1 MTSRYLNGKTRL
13 VPEPIVALFLKEE
26 AVMTL
31 IIHAVGDG
39 DLGIDILGLD
49 SDEKCTKRK
58 ERLEQFNSLIEK
70 AKSGDIEEL
79 IMAYFRNEYPDS
91 PPEATERF
99 RLSPIA
105 LELKAL
111 HENREA
117 KCVKFILVGT
127 ETGDENTDTAKT
139 AKLIKKALE
148 NKKVKD
154 CVERKCGI
162 TVDEV
167 IVEIGDLRERKSLN
181 GLRGRLECEFKAG
194 NSSRQALVNAFS
206 GSTMVVCALMGLVD
220 QIGFDWEIAV
230 PSLSESGD
238 FSACLRKLQLDES
251 GVFYWLRSLGYL
263 EQAKEWAETEGCEE
277 LVDAKHKELV
287 ALLEVLKD
295 KQGEATSR
303 ELAAGGAISMLR
315 GDNGAGL
322 LLRAWFQK
330 AYEERLSAENKGISN
345 SEGFSSVFV
354 KTLKRNGKKRKKNE
368 MLGVAIGKAK
378 RLLKQGK
385 GAEADAWLVESRH
398 DWLNEAGKT
407 AVHEAAAPTISQ
419 IDSMR
424 KEPEL
429 SAAVPEWMPWPFQRP
444 ILYVFAMGTSCQ
456 HPTVPERILREP
468 LKNRSAE
475 EGQSPGERIL
485 MRLRRAYPG
494 ALLSDSPGLPLEFL
508 ILHSSDPGSKQAA
521 MEAATSVLTAAATN
535 AWENRRRPPIDIA
548 EYGPGDAND
557 LIATSLVSEAVA
569 AQVEMTLENKR
580 PATVVVVGTGQK
592 GAVIGALEAAQKWC
606 GRNAVPLFL
615 QTFVDKSRGIED
627 PESQFHRV
635 ALHRSAKK
643 ALLKAALTSL
653 RNMNL
658 LSAVRVLG
666 AGNDEM
672 NELADKCDS
681 LRREYVEAV
690 NSKDP
695 DADAAT
701 ILDVL
706 KVVRWLWEDPL
717 ESDCNGAEMR
727 EISADWETRSKLAV
741 IAAEITSFKYGK
753 RKLMVRNTS
762 LDSGDLLSIVD
773 LPATGDARQS
783 GSGKA
788 NKKPRKANHKDLLQL
803 LYWVRSSLVVLHGQ
817 TAPDEALDEVLKKL
831 AYAPNDG
838 SGGTLNIVVPDGFSY
853 PYLIDEVCRSIT
865 KIAGTGEY
873 PALGD
878 SGWEERYRKLFRD
891 ICEELR
897 RMESE

>member
-1 MTSRYLNGKTRL
+1 
-13 VPEPIVALFLKEE
+13 
-26 AVMTL
+26 MTL

-39 DLGIDILGLD
+39 DLGSDILGLD
-49 SDEKCTKRK
+49 KNQKSCKRK
-58 ERLEQFNSLIEK
+58 KHQEELESLIEK
-70 AKSGDIEEL
+70 ATSGGVDKL
-79 IMAYFRNEYPDS
+79 IGALFKNEYPDS
-91 PPEATERF
+91 SPEGSRRF
-99 RLSPIA
+99 MHSPIA

-111 HENREA
+111 REKGKA
-117 KCVKFILVGT
+117 KRVKFILVGT

-154 CVERKCGI
+154 YIERKYEI
-162 TVDEV
+162 IVDDV
-167 IVEIGDLRERKSLN
+167 IVEIGDLRERESLN
-181 GLRGRLECEFKAG
+181 ILRGRLECEFKAG
-194 NSSRQALVNAFS
+194 NSSGRALVNAFS

-220 QIGFDWEIAV
+220 QIGFDWEIAT
-230 PSLSESGD
+230 PSLSESGEFAVD
-238 FSACLRKLQLDES
+238 LRNFQLDESGVFS

-263 EQAKEWAETEGCEE
+263 EQAKKWAETEGCEE
-277 LVDAKHKELV
+277 LIDAKHKEVV

-330 AYEERLSAENKGISN
+330 AYEGRLSAENEGISK

-354 KTLKRNGKKRKKNE
+354 KILERNGKKIKKNE
-368 MLGVAIGKAK
+368 MLGDAIGKAK

-398 DWLNEAGKT
+398 DWLNEAGKA
-407 AVHEAAAPTISQ
+407 AVHDAAAPTISQ
-419 IDSMR
+419 IASMR
-424 KEPEL
+424 KESEL
-429 SAAVPEWMPWPFQRP
+429 GAAVPEWMPWPFQRP
-444 ILYVFAMGTSCQ
+444 ILYIFAMGTACQ
-456 HPTVPERILREP
+456 PPTVPERILREP
-468 LKNRSAE
+468 LKNGSAE

-508 ILHSSDPGSKQAA
+508 ILHSSDPGSKKAA
-521 MEAATSVLTAAATN
+521 VKAARSVSTAAVTN
-535 AWENRRRPPIDIA
+535 AWENGQCSPIDIA

-569 AQVEMTLENKR
+569 AQVKMTLENKR
-580 PATVVVVGTGQK
+580 PAAVVVVGTGQK

-606 GRNAVPLFL
+606 GKNAVPLFL
-615 QTFVDKSRGIED
+615 QTFVDKSRGIEE

-666 AGNDEM
+666 AGDGEM
-672 NELADKCDS
+672 NELADRCDD

-717 ESDCNGAEMR
+717 ESDCNGAAAQKM
-727 EISADWETRSKLAV
+727 SADWETRSKLAV

-762 LDSGDLLSIVD
+762 LSAGDLLSIVD
-773 LPATGDARQS
+773 LSAIGDVRQS
-783 GSGKA
+783 GNGKA
-788 NKKPRKANHKDLLQL
+788 NKKPRKANHKDLLEL
-803 LYWVRSSLVVLHGQ
+803 LYRVRSSLVVLHGQ

-853 PYLIDEVCRSIT
+853 PCLIDEVCRSVTEAAEKEGIQLR
-865 KIAGTGEY
+865 KSRIARSGTRTSEE
-873 PALGD
+873 P
-878 SGWEERYRKLFRD
+878 SENWEERYRELFRN

>member
-1 MTSRYLNGKTRL
+1 
-13 VPEPIVALFLKEE
+13 
-26 AVMTL
+26 MTL

-39 DLGIDILGLD
+39 DLGSDILGLKKEQKND
-49 SDEKCTKRK
+49 KRK
-58 ERLEQFNSLIEK
+58 KHQEELESLIEK
-70 AKSGDIEEL
+70 ANSKL
-79 IMAYFRNEYPDS
+79 IGALFENEYPDS
-91 PPEATERF
+91 SPEGSRRF
-99 RLSPIA
+99 MHSPIA

-111 HENREA
+111 REKGKA
-117 KCVKFILVGT
+117 KRVKFILVGT
-127 ETGDENTDTAKT
+127 ETGDKNTDTVKT
-139 AKLIKKALE
+139 AKLVKEALE

-154 CVERKCGI
+154 YIERKYEI
-162 TVDEV
+162 IVDDV
-167 IVEIGDLRERKSLN
+167 IVEIGDLRERESLN
-181 GLRGRLECEFKAG
+181 ILRGRLECEFKAG
-194 NSSRQALVNAFS
+194 NSSGRALVNAFS

-220 QIGFDWEIAV
+220 QIGFDWEIAT
-230 PSLSESGD
+230 PSLSESGEFAVD
-238 FSACLRKLQLDES
+238 LRNFQLDESGVFS

-263 EQAKEWAETEGCEE
+263 EQAKKWAETEGCEE
-277 LVDAKHKELV
+277 LIDAKHKEVV

-330 AYEERLSAENKGISN
+330 AYEERLSAENEGISK

-368 MLGVAIGKAK
+368 MLGDAIGKAK

-385 GAEADAWLVESRH
+385 GAEADAWLVERRH
-398 DWLNEAGKT
+398 DWLNEAGKA
-407 AVHEAAAPTISQ
+407 AVHDAAAPTISQ
-419 IDSMR
+419 IASMR

-444 ILYVFAMGTSCQ
+444 ILYVFAVGTSCQ

-468 LKNRSAE
+468 LKNGSAE

-494 ALLSDSPGLPLEFL
+494 ALLSDSPGLPVEFL
-508 ILHSSDPGSKQAA
+508 ILHSSDLGSKQAA
-521 MEAATSVLTAAATN
+521 MEAGTSVLTAAATN
-535 AWENRRRPPIDIA
+535 AWENGQRPPIDIA

-569 AQVEMTLENKR
+569 AQVKMTLENKR

-666 AGNDEM
+666 AGDNEM
-672 NELADKCDS
+672 NELADKCDD
-681 LRREYVEAV
+681 LRREYIEAV

-717 ESDCNGAEMR
+717 ESDCNGAAAQKM
-727 EISADWETRSKLAV
+727 SADWETRSKLAV
-741 IAAEITSFKYGK
+741 IAAEITSFDEGSCKLISRSKPLNKTKYARNIDGTFPTEQKGSKEQKGGK
-753 RKLMVRNTS
+753 EGQAGESEGEREAVTHKHLLRLLYTVRNN
-762 LDSGDLLSIVD
+762 LL
-773 LPATGDARQS
+773 
-783 GSGKA
+783 
-788 NKKPRKANHKDLLQL
+788 
-803 LYWVRSSLVVLHGQ
+803 VLHGGK
-817 TAPDEALDEVLKKL
+817 APDEALKEFVHSPGERPG
-831 AYAPNDG
+831 AF
-838 SGGTLNIVVPDGFSY
+838 NIVVPDGFSY
-853 PYLIDEVCRSIT
+853 PCLIDEVCKRVA

-878 SGWEERYRKLFRD
+878 SDWEKRYRKLFRD

-897 RMESE
+897 KTESQ

>member
-1 MTSRYLNGKTRL
+1 
-13 VPEPIVALFLKEE
+13 
-26 AVMTL
+26 MTL

-39 DLGIDILGLD
+39 DLGSDILGLKKGQKND
-49 SDEKCTKRK
+49 KRK
-58 ERLEQFNSLIEK
+58 KHQEQLESLIKK
-70 AKSGDIEEL
+70 ANSGGVDKL
-79 IMAYFRNEYPDS
+79 IGALFENEYPDS
-91 PPEATERF
+91 SPEESRRF
-99 RLSPIA
+99 MHSPIA

-111 HENREA
+111 HGKRGA

-154 CVERKCGI
+154 YVERKYGI

-181 GLRGRLECEFKAG
+181 GLRGRLECEFKAC
-194 NSSRQALVNAFS
+194 NSSGRALVNAFS

-220 QIGFDWEIAV
+220 QIGFDWEIAT
-230 PSLSESGD
+230 PSLSESGEFAVD
-238 FSACLRKLQLDES
+238 LRNFQLDESGVFS

-263 EQAKEWAETEGCEE
+263 EQAKGWAETEGPEE
-277 LVDAKHKELV
+277 LIDVECGEDSEHNKFLDS
-287 ALLEVLKD
+287 LEVLKS
-295 KQGEATSR
+295 KQNEVTSQ
-303 ELAAGGAISMLR
+303 ELAVGAAISMLR

-322 LLRAWFQK
+322 LLRAWLEK
-330 AYEERLSAENKGISN
+330 AYEEKLEEENSKLPEGRKYVSVFCEGRELGPVRPELGPILGKAGKRQTEGKASN
-345 SEGFSSVFV
+345 SDEWLLEHEWMNDV
-354 KTLKRNGKKRKKNE
+354 
-368 MLGVAIGKAK
+368 GKA
-378 RLLKQGK
+378 
-385 GAEADAWLVESRH
+385 
-398 DWLNEAGKT
+398 
-407 AVHEAAAPTISQ
+407 AVHDAAAPTISQ
-419 IDSMR
+419 IASLR
-424 KEPEL
+424 KKSEL
-429 SAAVPEWMPWPFQRP
+429 RAAVPEWMPWPFQRP
-444 ILYVFAMGTSCQ
+444 ILYIFAMGTACQ
-456 HPTVPERILREP
+456 HPTIPEKILREP
-468 LKNRSAE
+468 LKNRSAK

-521 MEAATSVLTAAATN
+521 AEAATSVLTAAATN

-548 EYGPGDAND
+548 EYGPGDTND
-557 LIATSLVSEAVA
+557 LIATSLVSEAVT
-569 AQVEMTLENKR
+569 AQVKITLENKR
-580 PATVVVVGTGQK
+580 PAAVVVVGTGQK

-606 GRNAVPLFL
+606 GKNAVPLFL

-627 PESQFHRV
+627 PESQFHRI

-666 AGNDEM
+666 AGDGEM

-681 LRREYVEAV
+681 LRREYVEVV

-727 EISADWETRSKLAV
+727 EMSADWETRSKLAV
-741 IAAEITSFKYGK
+741 IAAEITSFKHGK

-762 LDSGDLLSIVD
+762 LKAGDLLSIVD

-788 NKKPRKANHKDLLQL
+788 NKKPRKANHKDLLEL
-803 LYWVRSSLVVLHGQ
+803 LYRVRSSLVVLHGQ
-817 TAPDEALDEVLKKL
+817 TAPDEALDEVLEEL

-838 SGGTLNIVVPDGFSY
+838 NSGMLDIAVPDGFSY
-853 PYLIDEVCRSIT
+853 PCLIDEVCRSIT
-865 KIAGTGEY
+865 KVAGTGEY

-878 SGWEERYRKLFRD
+878 SGWEERYRELFRNV
-891 ICEELR
+891 CEELR

>member
-1 MTSRYLNGKTRL
+1 
-13 VPEPIVALFLKEE
+13 
-26 AVMTL
+26 MTL

-39 DLGIDILGLD
+39 DLGSDILGLKKEQKD
-49 SDEKCTKRK
+49 DKRK
-58 ERLEQFNSLIEK
+58 KHQEELESLIEEELESLIEK
-70 AKSGDIEEL
+70 ANSGGVDKL
-79 IMAYFRNEYPDS
+79 IGALIGALFENEYPDS
-91 PPEATERF
+91 SPEGSRRF
-99 RLSPIA
+99 MHSPIA

-111 HENREA
+111 REKGKA
-117 KCVKFILVGT
+117 KRVKFILVGT

-139 AKLIKKALE
+139 AKLVKEALE

-154 CVERKCGI
+154 YIERKYEI
-162 TVDEV
+162 IVDDV
-167 IVEIGDLRERKSLN
+167 IVEIGDLRERESLN
-181 GLRGRLECEFKAG
+181 ILRGRLECEFKAG
-194 NSSRQALVNAFS
+194 NSSGRALVNAFS

-220 QIGFDWEIAV
+220 QIGFDWEIAT

-238 FSACLRKLQLDES
+238 FSACRRKLQLDES

-263 EQAKEWAETEGCEE
+263 EQAKRWAETEGPEE
-277 LVDAKHKELV
+277 LIDVECGEGSEHNKFLTS
-287 ALLEVLKD
+287 LEVLKS
-295 KQGEATSR
+295 KQNEGTSQ
-303 ELAAGGAISMLR
+303 ELAVGAAISMLR

-322 LLRAWFQK
+322 LLRAWLEK
-330 AYEERLSAENKGISN
+330 AYEEKLEEENSKLP
-345 SEGFSSVFV
+345 EGCKYVSVFREGRELGPILDKV
-354 KTLKRNGKKRKKNE
+354 GKRLTEGKSSRSDKWLLEHEWMND
-368 MLGVAIGKAK
+368 AGKA
-378 RLLKQGK
+378 
-385 GAEADAWLVESRH
+385 
-398 DWLNEAGKT
+398 
-407 AVHEAAAPTISQ
+407 AVHDAAAPTISQ
-419 IDSMR
+419 ITSMR

-444 ILYVFAMGTSCQ
+444 ILYIFAMGTACQ
-456 HPTVPERILREP
+456 PPTVPERILREP

-508 ILHSSDPGSKQAA
+508 ILHSSDPGSKKAA
-521 MEAATSVLTAAATN
+521 VKAARSVSTAAVTN
-535 AWENRRRPPIDIA
+535 AWEDGQRPPIDI

-569 AQVEMTLENKR
+569 AQVKMTLENKR
-580 PATVVVVGTGQK
+580 PAAVVVVGTGQK

-606 GRNAVPLFL
+606 GKNAVPLFL
-615 QTFVDKSRGIED
+615 QTFVDKSRGIEE

-666 AGNDEM
+666 AGDGEM
-672 NELADKCDS
+672 NELADRCDD

-717 ESDCNGAEMR
+717 ESDCNGAAAQKM
-727 EISADWETRSKLAV
+727 SADWETRSKLAV

-762 LDSGDLLSIVD
+762 LSAGDLLSIVD
-773 LPATGDARQS
+773 LSAIGDVRQS
-783 GSGKA
+783 GNGKA
-788 NKKPRKANHKDLLQL
+788 NKKPRKANHKDLLEL
-803 LYWVRSSLVVLHGQ
+803 LYRVRSSLVVLHGQ

-853 PYLIDEVCRSIT
+853 PCLIDEVCRSVTEVAEKEGIQLR
-865 KIAGTGEY
+865 KSRIARSGTRTSEE
-873 PALGD
+873 P
-878 SGWEERYRKLFRD
+878 SENWEERYRELFRN

>member
-1 MTSRYLNGKTRL
+1 
-13 VPEPIVALFLKEE
+13 
-26 AVMTL
+26 MTL

-39 DLGIDILGLD
+39 DLGSDILGLD
-49 SDEKCTKRK
+49 KNQKSCKRK
-58 ERLEQFNSLIEK
+58 EHQRQLESLIEK
-70 AKSGDIEEL
+70 ANSGGVDNL
-79 IMAYFRNEYPDS
+79 IGALFENKYPDS
-91 PPEATERF
+91 PHQESTRF
-99 RLSPIA
+99 TRSPMA

-111 HENREA
+111 YEKGKA
-117 KCVKFILVGT
+117 KRVKFILVGT
-127 ETGDENTDTAKT
+127 ETGQEGTDTAKT
-139 AKLIKKALE
+139 AKLIKEALE

-154 CVERKCGI
+154 YIEREYEI

-167 IVEIGDLRERKSLN
+167 IVEIGDLRERESLN
-181 GLRGRLECEFKAG
+181 ILRGRLESELKT
-194 NSSRQALVNAFS
+194 SDPSRRALVNAFS

-230 PSLSESGD
+230 PSLPESGEFAVD
-238 FSACLRKLQLDES
+238 LRNFQLDES

-263 EQAKEWAETEGCEE
+263 EQAKGWAETEGPEE
-277 LVDAKHKELV
+277 LIDAEYREGSKYDKLL
-287 ALLEVLKD
+287 ASLEVLKS
-295 KQGEATSR
+295 KQNKVTSQA
-303 ELAAGGAISMLR
+303 LAVGAAISMLR

-322 LLRAWFQK
+322 LLRSWLEK
-330 AYEERLSAENKGISN
+330 AYEEKLEEENSKLPDGCKYV
-345 SEGFSSVFV
+345 SVFREGRELGPILDKV
-354 KTLKRNGKKRKKNE
+354 GKRLTE
-368 MLGVAIGKAK
+368 GKASRSDK
-378 RLLKQGK
+378 WLL
-385 GAEADAWLVESRH
+385 EHEWMND
-398 DWLNEAGKT
+398 AGKA
-407 AVHEAAAPTISQ
+407 AVHDAAAPTISQ
-419 IDSMR
+419 IASMR
-424 KEPEL
+424 KESEL

-444 ILYVFAMGTSCQ
+444 ILYIFAMGTACQ
-456 HPTVPERILREP
+456 PPTIPERILREP

-494 ALLSDSPGLPLEFL
+494 ALLPDSPGLPLEFL
-508 ILHSSDPGSKQAA
+508 ILHSSDPDSKQAA

-557 LIATSLVSEAVA
+557 LIATSLVSKAVA
-569 AQVEMTLENKR
+569 VQVKMTLENKR

-592 GAVIGALEAAQKWC
+592 GAVTGALEAAQKWC
-606 GRNAVPLFL
+606 GKNAVPLFL
-615 QTFVDKSRGIED
+615 QTFVDKGRGIED

-666 AGNDEM
+666 AGDGEM
-672 NELADKCDS
+672 NELADRCDD

-741 IAAEITSFKYGK
+741 IAAEITSFKHGK

-762 LDSGDLLSIVD
+762 LNPGDLLSIVD
-773 LPATGDARQS
+773 LSATGDTRQS

-788 NKKPRKANHKDLLQL
+788 DKKPRKANHKDLLEL
-803 LYWVRSSLVVLHGQ
+803 LYRVRSSLVVLHGE
-817 TAPDEALDEVLKKL
+817 TAPDEALDEVLEEL

-838 SGGTLNIVVPDGFSY
+838 SGGMLDIAVPDGFSY
-853 PYLIDEVCRSIT
+853 PCLIDEVCRSVTEAAEKEGIQLR
-865 KIAGTGEY
+865 KSRIARSGTRTSEE
-873 PALGD
+873 P
-878 SGWEERYRKLFRD
+878 SENWEERYRKLFRD

-897 RMESE
+897 KTESQ

>member
-1 MTSRYLNGKTRL
+1 
-13 VPEPIVALFLKEE
+13 
-26 AVMTL
+26 MTL

-39 DLGIDILGLD
+39 DLGSDILGLKKEQKND
-49 SDEKCTKRK
+49 KRK
-58 ERLEQFNSLIEK
+58 KHQAQLESLIKE
-70 AKSGDIEEL
+70 ANSGGVDNL
-79 IMAYFRNEYPDS
+79 IGALFENKYPDS
-91 PPEATERF
+91 PSQESTRF
-99 RLSPIA
+99 THSPIA

-181 GLRGRLECEFKAG
+181 GLRGRLESEFKSS

-277 LVDAKHKELV
+277 LIDAKHKEVV

-407 AVHEAAAPTISQ
+407 AVHEAAAPTVGQ
-419 IDSMR
+419 IDCMG
-424 KEPEL
+424 KTPEL
-429 SAAVPEWMPWPFQRP
+429 SREVPKWMPWPFQRP

-456 HPTVPERILREP
+456 HPTIPERILREP
-468 LKNRSAE
+468 LKNGSAE
-475 EGQSPGERIL
+475 EGQSPGERML

-521 MEAATSVLTAAATN
+521 VEAATSVLTAAATN

-557 LIATSLVSEAVA
+557 LIATSPVSEAVA
-569 AQVEMTLENKR
+569 AQVKMTLENKR
-580 PATVVVVGTGQK
+580 PAAVVVVGTGQK

-606 GRNAVPLFL
+606 GKRAVPLFL
-615 QTFVDKSRGIED
+615 QTFVDKGRGIEE
-627 PESQFHRV
+627 PEPQFHRV

-666 AGNDEM
+666 AGDGEM
-672 NELADKCDS
+672 NELADRCDD

-695 DADAAT
+695 DADATT

-717 ESDCNGAEMR
+717 ESDCNGAAAQKM
-727 EISADWETRSKLAV
+727 SADWETRSKLAV
-741 IAAEITSFKYGK
+741 IAAEITSFDEGSCKLISRSKPLNKTKYARNVDGTFPTEQKGSKEQKGGK
-753 RKLMVRNTS
+753 EGQAGESEEEREAVTHKHLLRLLYTVRN
-762 LDSGDLLSIVD
+762 
-773 LPATGDARQS
+773 
-783 GSGKA
+783 
-788 NKKPRKANHKDLLQL
+788 N
-803 LYWVRSSLVVLHGQ
+803 LVVLHGGK
-817 TAPDEALDEVLKKL
+817 APDEALKEFVHNPGERPG
-831 AYAPNDG
+831 AF
-838 SGGTLNIVVPDGFSY
+838 NIVVPDGFSY
-853 PYLIDEVCRSIT
+853 PCLIDEVCKRVA

-878 SGWEERYRKLFRD
+878 SDWEKRYKDLFQE

-897 RMESE
+897 KMEWQ

>member
-1 MTSRYLNGKTRL
+1 
-13 VPEPIVALFLKEE
+13 
-26 AVMTL
+26 MTL

-39 DLGIDILGLD
+39 DLGSDILGLD
-49 SDEKCTKRK
+49 KNQKSCKRK
-58 ERLEQFNSLIEK
+58 KHQEELESLIEK
-70 AKSGDIEEL
+70 ATSGGVDKL
-79 IMAYFRNEYPDS
+79 IGALFKNEYPDS
-91 PPEATERF
+91 SPEGSRRF
-99 RLSPIA
+99 MHSPIA

-111 HENREA
+111 REKGKA
-117 KCVKFILVGT
+117 KRVKFILVGT
-127 ETGDENTDTAKT
+127 ETGQEGTDTAKT

-230 PSLSESGD
+230 PSLSESGEFAVD
-238 FSACLRKLQLDES
+238 LRNFQLDES

-263 EQAKEWAETEGCEE
+263 EQAKGWAETEGPEE
-277 LVDAKHKELV
+277 LIDVECGEGSEHNKFLAS
-287 ALLEVLKD
+287 LEVLKS
-295 KQGEATSR
+295 KQNEVTSQ
-303 ELAAGGAISMLR
+303 ELAVGAAISMLR

-322 LLRAWFQK
+322 LLRAWLEK
-330 AYEERLSAENKGISN
+330 AYEEKLEEENSKLPEGRKYVSVFREERELGQLGQLGPILDKARKRLTEGKASN
-345 SEGFSSVFV
+345 SDEW
-354 KTLKRNGKKRKKNE
+354 LLEHEWMND
-368 MLGVAIGKAK
+368 AGKA
-378 RLLKQGK
+378 
-385 GAEADAWLVESRH
+385 
-398 DWLNEAGKT
+398 
-407 AVHEAAAPTISQ
+407 AVHDAAAPTISQ
-419 IDSMR
+419 ITSMR

-444 ILYVFAMGTSCQ
+444 ILYIFAMGTACQ
-456 HPTVPERILREP
+456 PPTVPERILREP

-508 ILHSSDPGSKQAA
+508 ILHSSDPGSKKAA
-521 MEAATSVLTAAATN
+521 VKAARSVSTAAVTN
-535 AWENRRRPPIDIA
+535 AWEDGQRPPIDI

-569 AQVEMTLENKR
+569 AQVKMTLENKR
-580 PATVVVVGTGQK
+580 PAAVVVVGTGQK

-606 GRNAVPLFL
+606 GKNAVPLFL
-615 QTFVDKSRGIED
+615 QTFVDKSRGIEE

-666 AGNDEM
+666 AGDGEM
-672 NELADKCDS
+672 NELADRCDD

-717 ESDCNGAEMR
+717 ESDCNGAAAQEV
-727 EISADWETRSKLAV
+727 ATDWETRSKLAV

-762 LDSGDLLSIVD
+762 LNPGDLLSIVD
-773 LPATGDARQS
+773 LSATGDVRQS
-783 GSGKA
+783 GNGKA
-788 NKKPRKANHKDLLQL
+788 NKKPRKANHKDLLEL
-803 LYWVRSSLVVLHGQ
+803 LYRVRSSLVVLHGQ
-817 TAPDEALDEVLKKL
+817 TAPDKALDEVLKKL

-838 SGGTLNIVVPDGFSY
+838 SGGTFIVVPDGFSY
-853 PYLIDEVCRSIT
+853 PYLIDEVCRSVTEAAEKEGIQLR
-865 KIAGTGEY
+865 KSRIARSGTRTSEE
-873 PALGD
+873 P
-878 SGWEERYRKLFRD
+878 SENWEERYRKLFRD

>member
-1 MTSRYLNGKTRL
+1 
-13 VPEPIVALFLKEE
+13 
-26 AVMTL
+26 MTL
-31 IIHAVGDG
+31 IIHAAGDG
-39 DLGIDILGLD
+39 DLGSDILGLKKEQKND
-49 SDEKCTKRK
+49 KRK
-58 ERLEQFNSLIEK
+58 KHQEELESLIEK
-70 AKSGDIEEL
+70 ASSGGVDKL
-79 IMAYFRNEYPDS
+79 IGALFENEYPDS
-91 PPEATERF
+91 SPEGSRRF
-99 RLSPIA
+99 MHSPIA

-111 HENREA
+111 REKGKA
-117 KCVKFILVGT
+117 KRVKFILVGT
-127 ETGDENTDTAKT
+127 ETGDENTNTAKT
-139 AKLIKKALE
+139 AKLVKEALE

-154 CVERKCGI
+154 YIEREYEI
-162 TVDEV
+162 IVDDV
-167 IVEIGDLRERKSLN
+167 IVEIGDLRERESLN
-181 GLRGRLECEFKAG
+181 ILRGRLECEFKAG
-194 NSSRQALVNAFS
+194 NSSGRALVNAFS

-220 QIGFDWEIAV
+220 QIGFDWEIAT

-238 FSACLRKLQLDES
+238 FSACLRKLQMQEI

-263 EQAKEWAETEGCEE
+263 EQAKGWAETEGPEE
-277 LVDAKHKELV
+277 LIDAEYREGSKYDKLL
-287 ALLEVLKD
+287 ASLEVLKS
-295 KQGEATSR
+295 KQNKVTSQA
-303 ELAAGGAISMLR
+303 LAVGAAISMLR

-322 LLRAWFQK
+322 LLRSWLEK
-330 AYEERLSAENKGISN
+330 AYEEKLEEENSKLPDGCKYV
-345 SEGFSSVFV
+345 SVFREGRELGPILDKV
-354 KTLKRNGKKRKKNE
+354 GKRLTE
-368 MLGVAIGKAK
+368 GKASRSDK
-378 RLLKQGK
+378 WLL
-385 GAEADAWLVESRH
+385 EHEWMND
-398 DWLNEAGKT
+398 AGKA
-407 AVHEAAAPTISQ
+407 AVHDAAAPTISQ
-419 IDSMR
+419 IASMR
-424 KEPEL
+424 KESEL

-444 ILYVFAMGTSCQ
+444 ILYIFAMGTACQ
-456 HPTVPERILREP
+456 HPTIPERILREP
-468 LKNRSAE
+468 LKNRSAKK
-475 EGQSPGERIL
+475 GQSPGERIL

-494 ALLSDSPGLPLEFL
+494 ALLSDSPGLPVEFL

-569 AQVEMTLENKR
+569 AQVKMTLENKR
-580 PATVVVVGTGQK
+580 PAAVVVVGTGQK

-606 GRNAVPLFL
+606 GKNAVPLFL

-666 AGNDEM
+666 AGDGEM
-672 NELADKCDS
+672 NELADRCDD
-681 LRREYVEAV
+681 LKREYVEVV

-706 KVVRWLWEDPL
+706 RVVRWLWEDPI
-717 ESDCNGAEMR
+717 ESDCNGAAAQEM
-727 EISADWETRSKLAV
+727 ATDWETRSKLAV
-741 IAAEITSFKYGK
+741 IAAEITSFKHGK

-762 LDSGDLLSIVD
+762 LKAGDLLSIVD

-788 NKKPRKANHKDLLQL
+788 NKKPRKANHKDLLEL
-803 LYWVRSSLVVLHGQ
+803 LYRVRSSLVVLHGE
-817 TAPDEALDEVLKKL
+817 TAPDEALDEVLEEL

-838 SGGTLNIVVPDGFSY
+838 NCGMLDIAVPDGFSY
-853 PYLIDEVCRSIT
+853 PCLIDEVCKSVTEAAEKEGIQLQESRIARS
-865 KIAGTGEY
+865 GTRASEE
-873 PALGD
+873 P
-878 SGWEERYRKLFRD
+878 SENWEERYRKLFRD

-897 RMESE
+897 KTESQ

>member
-1 MTSRYLNGKTRL
+1 
-13 VPEPIVALFLKEE
+13 
-26 AVMTL
+26 MTL

-39 DLGIDILGLD
+39 DLGSDILGLD
-49 SDEKCTKRK
+49 KNQKSSKRK
-58 ERLEQFNSLIEK
+58 EHQRQLESLIKK
-70 AKSGDIEEL
+70 ANSGGVDNL
-79 IMAYFRNEYPDS
+79 IGALFENKYPDS
-91 PPEATERF
+91 PSRESTRF
-99 RLSPIA
+99 TRSPIA

-111 HENREA
+111 HEKREA

-148 NKKVKD
+148 NRKVKD
-154 CVERKCGI
+154 CVERKYGI

-181 GLRGRLECEFKAG
+181 SLRSRLECEFKAG

-238 FSACLRKLQLDES
+238 FNACLRKPQLDES

-263 EQAKEWAETEGCEE
+263 EQAKKWAETEGREE
-277 LVDAKHKELV
+277 LIDAKHKEVV

-385 GAEADAWLVESRH
+385 GAEADAWLVKSRH
-398 DWLNEAGKT
+398 DWLNEAGNT

-419 IDSMR
+419 IASMR
-424 KEPEL
+424 KESEL

-444 ILYVFAMGTSCQ
+444 ILYIFAMGTSCQ

-468 LKNRSAE
+468 LKNGSAE

-521 MEAATSVLTAAATN
+521 VEAATSVLTAAATN
-535 AWENRRRPPIDIA
+535 AWENGQRSPIDIA

-557 LIATSLVSEAVA
+557 LIATSPVSEAVA
-569 AQVEMTLENKR
+569 AQVKMTLENKR
-580 PATVVVVGTGQK
+580 PAAVVVVGTGQK

-606 GRNAVPLFL
+606 GKNAVPLFL

-666 AGNDEM
+666 AGDGEM
-672 NELADKCDS
+672 NELADRCDD

-690 NSKDP
+690 NSEDP

-717 ESDCNGAEMR
+717 ESDCNGTVAQET
-727 EISADWETRSKLAV
+727 ATDWETRSKLTV
-741 IAAEITSFKYGK
+741 IAAEITSLKHGK

-762 LDSGDLLSIVD
+762 LNPGDLLSIVD
-773 LPATGDARQS
+773 LSATGDTRQS

-788 NKKPRKANHKDLLQL
+788 DKKPRKANHKDLLEL
-803 LYWVRSSLVVLHGQ
+803 LYRVRSSLVVLHGE
-817 TAPDEALDEVLKKL
+817 TAPDEALDEVLEEL

-838 SGGTLNIVVPDGFSY
+838 SGGMLDIAVPDGFSY
-853 PYLIDEVCRSIT
+853 PCLIDEVCRSVTEAAEKEGIQLR
-865 KIAGTGEY
+865 KSRIARSGTRTSEE
-873 PALGD
+873 P
-878 SGWEERYRKLFRD
+878 SENWEERYRKLFRD

-897 RMESE
+897 KTESQ

>member
-1 MTSRYLNGKTRL
+1 
-13 VPEPIVALFLKEE
+13 
-26 AVMTL
+26 MTL

-39 DLGIDILGLD
+39 DLGSDILGLD
-49 SDEKCTKRK
+49 KNQKSCKRK
-58 ERLEQFNSLIEK
+58 EHQRQLESLIEK
-70 AKSGDIEEL
+70 ANSGGVDNL
-79 IMAYFRNEYPDS
+79 IGALFENKYPDS
-91 PPEATERF
+91 PHQESTRF
-99 RLSPIA
+99 TRSPMA

-111 HENREA
+111 YEKGKA
-117 KCVKFILVGT
+117 KRVKFILVGT
-127 ETGDENTDTAKT
+127 ETGQEGTDTAKT
-139 AKLIKKALE
+139 AKLIKEALE

-154 CVERKCGI
+154 YIEREYEI

-167 IVEIGDLRERKSLN
+167 IVEIGDLRERESLN
-181 GLRGRLECEFKAG
+181 ILRGRLESELKT
-194 NSSRQALVNAFS
+194 SDPSRRALVNAFS

-230 PSLSESGD
+230 PSLPESGD
-238 FSACLRKLQLDES
+238 FSACRRKLQLDES

-263 EQAKEWAETEGCEE
+263 EQAKKWAETEGCEE
-277 LVDAKHKELV
+277 LIDAKHKEVV

-330 AYEERLSAENKGISN
+330 AYEERLSAENKGISK

-385 GAEADAWLVESRH
+385 GAEADVWLVESRH
-398 DWLNEAGKT
+398 DWLNEAGKA
-407 AVHEAAAPTISQ
+407 AVHDAAAPTISQ
-419 IDSMR
+419 IASMR
-424 KEPEL
+424 KESEL

-444 ILYVFAMGTSCQ
+444 ILYIFAMGTACQ
-456 HPTVPERILREP
+456 PPTIPERILREP
-468 LKNRSAE
+468 LKNRSAK

-508 ILHSSDPGSKQAA
+508 ILHSSDPGSKKAA
-521 MEAATSVLTAAATN
+521 VKAARSVSTAAVTNAWETN
-535 AWENRRRPPIDIA
+535 AWENGQHPPIHIA

-557 LIATSLVSEAVA
+557 LIATSLVSKAVA
-569 AQVEMTLENKR
+569 AQVEMTLEDKR

-592 GAVIGALEAAQKWC
+592 GAVIGALESAQKWC
-606 GRNAVPLFL
+606 GKNAVPLFL
-615 QTFVDKSRGIED
+615 QTFVDKGRGIED

-666 AGNDEM
+666 AGDGEM

-783 GSGKA
+783 GSGEA

-878 SGWEERYRKLFRD
+878 SGWEERYRELFRN

>member
-1 MTSRYLNGKTRL
+1 
-13 VPEPIVALFLKEE
+13 
-26 AVMTL
+26 MTL

-39 DLGIDILGLD
+39 DLGSDILGLD
-49 SDEKCTKRK
+49 KNQKSSKRK
-58 ERLEQFNSLIEK
+58 EHQRQLESLIKK
-70 AKSGDIEEL
+70 ANSGGVDNLVGALFE
-79 IMAYFRNEYPDS
+79 NKYPDS
-91 PPEATERF
+91 PSQEPTRF
-99 RLSPIA
+99 TRSPIA

-111 HENREA
+111 HEKGEA
-117 KCVKFILVGT
+117 KRVKFILVGT
-127 ETGDENTDTAKT
+127 ETGQEGTDTAKK
-139 AKLIKKALE
+139 AKLVKKALE

-154 CVERKCGI
+154 YIEREYEI

-167 IVEIGDLRERKSLN
+167 IVEIGDLRELESLDS
-181 GLRGRLECEFKAG
+181 LRGRLECEFKVG
-194 NSSRQALVNAFS
+194 NLSGRALVNAFS
-206 GSTMVVCALMGLVD
+206 GSTMVVYALMGLVD

-230 PSLSESGD
+230 PSLSESGEFAVD
-238 FSACLRKLQLDES
+238 LRNFQLDES

-263 EQAKEWAETEGCEE
+263 EQAKGWAETEGLEKLIDVECGEDSE
-277 LVDAKHKELV
+277 HNKFLDS
-287 ALLEVLKD
+287 LEVLKS
-295 KQGEATSR
+295 KQNEVTSQ
-303 ELAAGGAISMLR
+303 ELAVGAAISMLR

-322 LLRAWFQK
+322 LLRAWLEK
-330 AYEERLSAENKGISN
+330 AYEEKLEEENSKLPEGCKYVSVFREGRELGPILGKAGKRQTEGKASN
-345 SEGFSSVFV
+345 SDEW
-354 KTLKRNGKKRKKNE
+354 LLEHEWMND
-368 MLGVAIGKAK
+368 AGKA
-378 RLLKQGK
+378 
-385 GAEADAWLVESRH
+385 
-398 DWLNEAGKT
+398 
-407 AVHEAAAPTISQ
+407 AVHDAAAPTISQ
-419 IDSMR
+419 IASMR
-424 KEPEL
+424 KESEL

-444 ILYVFAMGTSCQ
+444 ILYIFAMGTACQ
-456 HPTVPERILREP
+456 HPTIPEKILREP
-468 LKNRSAE
+468 LKNGSAE

-508 ILHSSDPGSKQAA
+508 ILHSSDPGSKKAA
-521 MEAATSVLTAAATN
+521 VEAATSVLTAAATN
-535 AWENRRRPPIDIA
+535 AWENGQRLPADTV

-557 LIATSLVSEAVA
+557 LIATSPVSEAVS
-569 AQVEMTLENKR
+569 AQVKMMLENKR
-580 PATVVVVGTGQK
+580 PPAVVVVGTGQK

-606 GRNAVPLFL
+606 GKNAVPLFL

-666 AGNDEM
+666 AGDGEM

-706 KVVRWLWEDPL
+706 RVVRWLWENPL
-717 ESDCNGAEMR
+717 ESDYNGAVAQEM
-727 EISADWETRSKLAV
+727 SADWETRSKLAV
-741 IAAEITSFKYGK
+741 IAAEITSFKHGK

-762 LDSGDLLSIVD
+762 LKAGDLLSIVD

-783 GSGKA
+783 GNGKA
-788 NKKPRKANHKDLLQL
+788 NKKPRKANHKDLLEL
-803 LYWVRSSLVVLHGQ
+803 LYRVRSSLVVLHGE
-817 TAPDEALDEVLKKL
+817 TAPDEALDEVLEEL
-831 AYAPNDG
+831 AYAPSDG

-853 PYLIDEVCRSIT
+853 PHLIDEVCRSIT
-865 KIAGTGEY
+865 KVAGTGEY

-878 SGWEERYRKLFRD
+878 SGWEERYRELFRN

>member
-1 MTSRYLNGKTRL
+1 
-13 VPEPIVALFLKEE
+13 
-26 AVMTL
+26 MTL

-39 DLGIDILGLD
+39 DLGSDILGLD
-49 SDEKCTKRK
+49 KNQKSSKRK
-58 ERLEQFNSLIEK
+58 EHQRQLESLIKK
-70 AKSGDIEEL
+70 ANSGGVDNL
-79 IMAYFRNEYPDS
+79 IGALFENEYPDS
-91 PPEATERF
+91 PSQESTRF
-99 RLSPIA
+99 TRSPIA

-111 HENREA
+111 HEKREA
-117 KCVKFILVGT
+117 KCVKFILVAT
-127 ETGDENTDTAKT
+127 EMGDENTDTAKT
-139 AKLIKKALE
+139 AKLVKKALE

-154 CVERKCGI
+154 YVERKYGI

-181 GLRGRLECEFKAG
+181 ILRGRLECEFKAG
-194 NSSRQALVNAFS
+194 NSSGRALVNAFS

-220 QIGFDWEIAV
+220 QIGFDWEIV
-230 PSLSESGD
+230 TPSLSESGEFAVD
-238 FSACLRKLQLDES
+238 LRNFQLDES

-263 EQAKEWAETEGCEE
+263 EQAKGWAETEGPEE
-277 LVDAKHKELV
+277 LIDVECGEDSEHNKFLDS
-287 ALLEVLKD
+287 LEILKS
-295 KQGEATSR
+295 KQNEVTSQ
-303 ELAAGGAISMLR
+303 ELAVGAAISMLR

-322 LLRAWFQK
+322 LLRAWLEK
-330 AYEERLSAENKGISN
+330 AYEEELEEENSKLPEGRKYVSVFREGRELGPILGKAGKRQTEGKASN
-345 SEGFSSVFV
+345 SDEW
-354 KTLKRNGKKRKKNE
+354 LLEHEWMND
-368 MLGVAIGKAK
+368 AGKA
-378 RLLKQGK
+378 
-385 GAEADAWLVESRH
+385 
-398 DWLNEAGKT
+398 
-407 AVHEAAAPTISQ
+407 AVHDAAAPTISQ
-419 IDSMR
+419 IASMR
-424 KEPEL
+424 KESEL
-429 SAAVPEWMPWPFQRP
+429 STAVPEWMPWPFQRP
-444 ILYVFAMGTSCQ
+444 ILFIFAMGTACQ
-456 HPTVPERILREP
+456 HPTIPERILREP
-468 LKNRSAE
+468 LKNRSAK

-494 ALLSDSPGLPLEFL
+494 ALLSDSPGLPVEFL
-508 ILHSSDPGSKQAA
+508 ILHSSDPGSKKAA
-521 MEAATSVLTAAATN
+521 VEAATSVLTAAATN
-535 AWENRRRPPIDIA
+535 AWENGQRLPADTV
-548 EYGPGDAND
+548 EYGPGDTND

-569 AQVEMTLENKR
+569 AQVKITLENKR

-606 GRNAVPLFL
+606 GKNAVSLFL

-666 AGNDEM
+666 AGDGEM

-706 KVVRWLWEDPL
+706 RVVRWLWEDPL
-717 ESDCNGAEMR
+717 ESDYNGAVAQEM
-727 EISADWETRSKLAV
+727 SADWETRSKLAV
-741 IAAEITSFKYGK
+741 IAAEITSFKHGK

-762 LDSGDLLSIVD
+762 LKAGDLLSIVN

-783 GSGKA
+783 GNGKA
-788 NKKPRKANHKDLLQL
+788 NKKPRKANHKDLLEL
-803 LYWVRSSLVVLHGQ
+803 LYRVRSSLVVLHGE
-817 TAPDEALDEVLKKL
+817 TAPDEALDEVLEEL

-838 SGGTLNIVVPDGFSY
+838 SGGTLNIVVPEGFSY

-865 KIAGTGEY
+865 KVAGTGEY

-878 SGWEERYRKLFRD
+878 SGWEERYRELFRN

>member
-1 MTSRYLNGKTRL
+1 
-13 VPEPIVALFLKEE
+13 
-26 AVMTL
+26 MTL

-39 DLGIDILGLD
+39 DLGSDILGLKKEQKND
-49 SDEKCTKRK
+49 KRK
-58 ERLEQFNSLIEK
+58 KHQEELESLIEK
-70 AKSGDIEEL
+70 ANSKL
-79 IMAYFRNEYPDS
+79 IGALFENEYPDS
-91 PPEATERF
+91 SPEGSRRF
-99 RLSPIA
+99 MHSPIA

-111 HENREA
+111 REKGKA
-117 KCVKFILVGT
+117 KRVKFILVGT
-127 ETGDENTDTAKT
+127 ETGDKNTDTVKT
-139 AKLIKKALE
+139 AKLVKEALE

-154 CVERKCGI
+154 YIERKYEI
-162 TVDEV
+162 IVDDV
-167 IVEIGDLRERKSLN
+167 IVEIGDLRERESLN
-181 GLRGRLECEFKAG
+181 ILRGRLECEFKAG
-194 NSSRQALVNAFS
+194 NSSGRALVNAFS

-220 QIGFDWEIAV
+220 QIGFDWEIAT
-230 PSLSESGD
+230 PSLSESGEFAVD
-238 FSACLRKLQLDES
+238 LRNFQLDESGVFS

-263 EQAKEWAETEGCEE
+263 EQAKKWAETEGCEE
-277 LVDAKHKELV
+277 LMDAKHKEVV

-330 AYEERLSAENKGISN
+330 AYEERLSAENEGISK

-368 MLGVAIGKAK
+368 MLGDAIGKAK

-385 GAEADAWLVESRH
+385 GAEADAWLVERRH
-398 DWLNEAGKT
+398 DWLNEAGKA
-407 AVHEAAAPTISQ
+407 AVHDAAAPTISQ
-419 IDSMR
+419 IASMR

-444 ILYVFAMGTSCQ
+444 ILYVFAVGTSCQ

-468 LKNRSAE
+468 LKNGSAE

-494 ALLSDSPGLPLEFL
+494 ALLSDSPGLPVEFL
-508 ILHSSDPGSKQAA
+508 ILHSSDLGSKQAA
-521 MEAATSVLTAAATN
+521 MEAGTSVLTAAATN
-535 AWENRRRPPIDIA
+535 AWENGQRPPIDIA

-569 AQVEMTLENKR
+569 AQVKMTLENKR
-580 PATVVVVGTGQK
+580 PAAVVVVGTGQK

-606 GRNAVPLFL
+606 GKNAVPLFL
-615 QTFVDKSRGIED
+615 QTFVDKSRGIEE
-627 PESQFHRV
+627 PEPQFHRV

-666 AGNDEM
+666 AGDGEM
-672 NELADKCDS
+672 NELADRCDD
-681 LRREYVEAV
+681 LRREYVESV

-717 ESDCNGAEMR
+717 ESDYNGAEMR

-762 LDSGDLLSIVD
+762 LSAGDLLSIVD
-773 LPATGDARQS
+773 LSAIGDVRQS
-783 GSGKA
+783 GNGKA

-853 PYLIDEVCRSIT
+853 PCLIDEVCRSIT

-878 SGWEERYRKLFRD
+878 SGWEERYRELFRN

>member
-1 MTSRYLNGKTRL
+1 
-13 VPEPIVALFLKEE
+13 
-26 AVMTL
+26 MTL

-39 DLGIDILGLD
+39 DLGSDILGLKKEQKND
-49 SDEKCTKRK
+49 KRK
-58 ERLEQFNSLIEK
+58 INQEQLESLIKK
-70 AKSGDIEEL
+70 ANSGGVDNL
-79 IMAYFRNEYPDS
+79 IGALFENKYPDS
-91 PPEATERF
+91 PSQESTRF
-99 RLSPIA
+99 TRSPIA

-111 HENREA
+111 HEKREA

-127 ETGDENTDTAKT
+127 ETGQEGTDTAKT
-139 AKLIKKALE
+139 AKLVKEALE
-148 NKKVKD
+148 NKKIKD
-154 CVERKCGI
+154 YIEREYEI

-167 IVEIGDLRERKSLN
+167 IVEIGDLRELESLN
-181 GLRGRLECEFKAG
+181 SLRGRLECEFKVG
-194 NSSRQALVNAFS
+194 NSSGRALVNAFS

-230 PSLSESGD
+230 PSLSESGEFAVD
-238 FSACLRKLQLDES
+238 LRNFQLDESGVFS

-263 EQAKEWAETEGCEE
+263 EQAKGWAETEGPEKLIDVECGEDSE
-277 LVDAKHKELV
+277 HNKFLDS
-287 ALLEVLKD
+287 LEVLKS
-295 KQGEATSR
+295 KQNEVTSQ
-303 ELAAGGAISMLR
+303 ELAVGAAISMLR

-322 LLRAWFQK
+322 LLRAWLEK
-330 AYEERLSAENKGISN
+330 AYEEKLEEENSKLPEGRKYVSVFREGRELGPILGKAGKRQTEGKASN
-345 SEGFSSVFV
+345 SDEW
-354 KTLKRNGKKRKKNE
+354 LLEHEWMND
-368 MLGVAIGKAK
+368 AGKA
-378 RLLKQGK
+378 
-385 GAEADAWLVESRH
+385 
-398 DWLNEAGKT
+398 
-407 AVHEAAAPTISQ
+407 AVHDAAAPTISQ
-419 IDSMR
+419 IASMR
-424 KEPEL
+424 KESEL

-444 ILYVFAMGTSCQ
+444 ILYIFAMGTACQ
-456 HPTVPERILREP
+456 HPAIPERILREP
-468 LKNRSAE
+468 LKNRSAK

-494 ALLSDSPGLPLEFL
+494 ALLSDSPGLPVEFL

-521 MEAATSVLTAAATN
+521 MEVATSVLTAAATN

-548 EYGPGDAND
+548 EYGPGDTND
-557 LIATSLVSEAVA
+557 LIATSLVSEAVT
-569 AQVEMTLENKR
+569 AQVKITLENKR
-580 PATVVVVGTGQK
+580 PAAVVVVGTGQK

-606 GRNAVPLFL
+606 GKNAVPLFL

-666 AGNDEM
+666 AGDGEM

-706 KVVRWLWEDPL
+706 RVVRWLWENPL
-717 ESDCNGAEMR
+717 ESDYNGAVAQEM
-727 EISADWETRSKLAV
+727 SADWETRSKLAV
-741 IAAEITSFKYGK
+741 IAAEITSFKHGK

-762 LDSGDLLSIVD
+762 LKAGDLLSIVD

-783 GSGKA
+783 GNGKA
-788 NKKPRKANHKDLLQL
+788 NKKPRKANHKDLLEL
-803 LYWVRSSLVVLHGQ
+803 LYRVRSSLVVLHGE
-817 TAPDEALDEVLKKL
+817 TAPDEALDEVLEEL
-831 AYAPNDG
+831 AYAPSDG

-865 KIAGTGEY
+865 KVAGTGEY

-878 SGWEERYRKLFRD
+878 SGWEERYRELFRN

>member
-1 MTSRYLNGKTRL
+1 
-13 VPEPIVALFLKEE
+13 
-26 AVMTL
+26 MTL

-39 DLGIDILGLD
+39 DLGSDILGLD
-49 SDEKCTKRK
+49 KNQKSSKRK
-58 ERLEQFNSLIEK
+58 EHQRQLESLIKK
-70 AKSGDIEEL
+70 ANSGGVDNL
-79 IMAYFRNEYPDS
+79 IGALFENEYPDS
-91 PPEATERF
+91 PSQESTRF
-99 RLSPIA
+99 TRSPIA

-111 HENREA
+111 HEKREA
-117 KCVKFILVGT
+117 KCVKFILVAT
-127 ETGDENTDTAKT
+127 EMGDENTDTAKT
-139 AKLIKKALE
+139 AKLVKKALE

-154 CVERKCGI
+154 YVERKYGI

-167 IVEIGDLRERKSLN
+167 IVEIGDLRERESLN
-181 GLRGRLECEFKAG
+181 ILRGRLECEFKAG
-194 NSSRQALVNAFS
+194 NSSGRALVNAFS

-220 QIGFDWEIAV
+220 QIGFDWEIAT

-238 FSACLRKLQLDES
+238 FSACLRKLQMQEI

-263 EQAKEWAETEGCEE
+263 EQAKGWAETEGPEE
-277 LVDAKHKELV
+277 LIDAEYREGSKYDKLL
-287 ALLEVLKD
+287 ASLEVLKS
-295 KQGEATSR
+295 KQNKVTSQA
-303 ELAAGGAISMLR
+303 LAVGAAISMLR

-322 LLRAWFQK
+322 LLRSWLEK
-330 AYEERLSAENKGISN
+330 AYEEKLEEENSKLPDGCKYV
-345 SEGFSSVFV
+345 SVFREGRELGPILDKV
-354 KTLKRNGKKRKKNE
+354 GKRLTE
-368 MLGVAIGKAK
+368 GKASRSDK
-378 RLLKQGK
+378 WLL
-385 GAEADAWLVESRH
+385 EHEWMND
-398 DWLNEAGKT
+398 AGKA
-407 AVHEAAAPTISQ
+407 AVHDAAAPTISQ
-419 IDSMR
+419 IASMR
-424 KEPEL
+424 KESEL

-444 ILYVFAMGTSCQ
+444 ILYIFAMGTACQ
-456 HPTVPERILREP
+456 HPTIPERILREP
-468 LKNRSAE
+468 LKNRSAKK
-475 EGQSPGERIL
+475 GQSPGERIL

-494 ALLSDSPGLPLEFL
+494 ALLSDSPGLPVEFL

-569 AQVEMTLENKR
+569 AQVKMTLENKR
-580 PATVVVVGTGQK
+580 PAAVVVVGTGQK

-606 GRNAVPLFL
+606 GKNAVPLFL

-666 AGNDEM
+666 AGDGEM
-672 NELADKCDS
+672 NELADRCDD
-681 LRREYVEAV
+681 LKREYVEAV

-706 KVVRWLWEDPL
+706 RVVRWLWEDPL
-717 ESDCNGAEMR
+717 ESDCNGAAAQEM
-727 EISADWETRSKLAV
+727 ATDWETRSKLAV
-741 IAAEITSFKYGK
+741 IAAEITSFKHGK

-762 LDSGDLLSIVD
+762 LKAGDLLSIVD

-788 NKKPRKANHKDLLQL
+788 NKKPRSANRKDLLEL
-803 LYWVRSSLVVLHGQ
+803 LYRVRSSLVVLHGE
-817 TAPDEALDEVLKKL
+817 TAPDEALDEVLEEL

-838 SGGTLNIVVPDGFSY
+838 NCGMLDIAVPDGFSY
-853 PYLIDEVCRSIT
+853 PCLIDEVCKSIT
-865 KIAGTGEY
+865 KVAGTGEY

-878 SGWEERYRKLFRD
+878 SGWEERYRELFRN